1 MLKLEL
7 IADVNRVITHK
18 SVNGVMKCVAKGCC
32 VDSRKFRV
40 YGFVNTSL
48 EEQYSRIGFIPAVRF
63 FYNIESGDVWMSNP
77 NVDYNKIE
85 NKQLREI
92 IKSMQRS
99 PLLTRVNILA
109 NEKGLPDASKF
120 SEMVEVIKQNI
131 YDIQSMLDKNSFDFA
146 VVDMLLQ
153 FTHCYQTVKNRL
165 EGDNN
170 NKTGNYGYNKERNCL
185 YRKPNKQRTFKR
197 GKFNE

>member
-40 YGFVNTSL
+40 YGFVNISL
-48 EEQYSRIGFIPAVRF
+48 EEQYNRIGLIPAVRF
-63 FYNIESGDVWMSNP
+63 FYNIESGDIWMSNP

-85 NKQLREI
+85 NKYLKDI
-92 IKSMQRS
+92 VKTIQRS
-99 PLLTRVNILA
+99 NRITRVNILA
-109 NEKGLPDASKF
+109 NEKGLPEASKF
-120 SEMVEVIKQNI
+120 AEMVEEVKNDIN
-131 YDIQSMLDKNSFDFA
+131 DIQFTLNNDSFDFA
-146 VVDMLLQ
+146 VIDMLFQ

>member
-18 SVNGVMKCVAKGCC
+18 SVNGTMKCVAKGCC

-40 YGFVNTSL
+40 YGFVDERL
-48 EEQYSRIGFIPAVRF
+48 AKQYDRIGFIPVVRF
-63 FYNIESGDVWMSNP
+63 FYNMDSGDIWMTNP
-77 NVDYNKIE
+77 DVEYNKIE
-85 NKQLREI
+85 NKRLMEI
-92 IKSMQRS
+92 VKGIQRS
-99 PLLTRVNILA
+99 PLITRVNILA
-109 NEKGLPDASKF
+109 NDKGLPYAPKF
-120 SEMVEVIKQNI
+120 AEMMGEVKQELT
-131 YDIQSMLDKNSFDFA
+131 DIHSTLDKDSFDFA
-146 VVDMLLQ
+146 VADMLLQ

-197 GKFNE
+197 GKFSE